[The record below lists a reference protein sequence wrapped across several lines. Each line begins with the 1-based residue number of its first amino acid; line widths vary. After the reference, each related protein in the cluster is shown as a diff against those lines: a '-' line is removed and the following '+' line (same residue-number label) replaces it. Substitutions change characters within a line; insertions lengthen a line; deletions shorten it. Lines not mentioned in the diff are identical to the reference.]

1 MLNVTVAN
9 MGELSVLAASTTAFS
24 AALAKLSVDVP
35 TTSITFCGISGLLDF
50 DSVGLY
56 RLESGLTACGSPS
69 IVTDTAVPLS
79 MHRMNPECLD
89 SDRSGPSIAA
99 ILLREEPDEDEEEE
113 DDRKEE
119 DDDGDE
125 GDDGYS
131 E

>member
-1 MLNVTVAN
+1 MRKVVVSTEQHAGADHIVSFFQPFCDHEHDGHLLQF
-9 MGELSVLAASTTAFS
+9 GFSV
-24 AALAKLSVDVP
+24 VC
-35 TTSITFCGISGLLDF
+35 ITFRRH
-50 DSVGLY
+50 V
-56 RLESGLTACGSPS
+56 ACSLSMRSARG
-69 IVTDTAVPLS
+69 VPLG
-79 MHRMNPECLD
+79 MYRMNPPCLH

-99 ILLREEPDEDEEEE
+99 ILLREEPDEEEEEE

>member
-1 MLNVTVAN
+1 LIQ
-9 MGELSVLAASTTAFS
+9 F
-24 AALAKLSVDVP
+24 
-35 TTSITFCGISGLLDF
+35 
-50 DSVGLY
+50 GLY
-56 RLESGLTACGSPS
+56 RLESGFTACDSPS
-69 IVTDTAVPLS
+69 IVADTAVPLS
-79 MHRMNPECLD
+79 MHRMNPECLE
-89 SDRSGPSIAA
+89 SDRSGPSSAA

>member
-1 MLNVTVAN
+1 
-9 MGELSVLAASTTAFS
+9 
-24 AALAKLSVDVP
+24 
-35 TTSITFCGISGLLDF
+35 
-50 DSVGLY
+50 
-56 RLESGLTACGSPS
+56 
-69 IVTDTAVPLS
+69 
-79 MHRMNPECLD
+79 MHRINPGCLN
-89 SDRSGPSIAA
+89 SDPSGPSIALT